1 MFTKGQIVY
10 SKSGRDKKRP
20 FIVVDFNSEYVYIV
34 DGSLRKLEK
43 PKKKKFKHVQIV
55 NKIDYNIKKKLDE
68 NLYLLN
74 SDFKKSL
81 ENFKL

>member
-1 MFTKGQIVY
+1 MLTKGQIVY

-20 FIVVDFNSEYVYIV
+20 FIVFDFDEEYVYLV

-43 PKKKKFKHVQIV
+43 PKKKKIKHVQIV
-55 NKIDYNIKKKLDE
+55 NQIDYNIKNKLDE

-74 SDFKKSL
+74 SDFRKSL
-81 ENFKL
+81 EKFKV